1 MIKSYKMVRASNFGE
16 GNIFRTRPDRPRGP
30 PDLSYEGHPAPSSG
44 VKLPGRGIDLPLPST
59 AEVKEGIEL
68 YVYSPSGL
76 HGLF

>member
-1 MIKSYKMVRASNFGE
+1 MGTGSLK
-16 GNIFRTRPDRPRGP
+16 
-30 PDLSYEGHPAPSSG
+30 G
-44 VKLPGRGIDLPLPST
+44 VKLPGSGFDLPLPST